1 MNLTE
6 IREEITGIDENMA
19 ELIVRRMK
27 LVLEVARYK
36 KENNLPVLDRTRERA
51 LLSHITDIGE
61 DGFEEYLKTLFS
73 VMFDLSR
80 SYQIRVLTEEGELAH
95 RIEKALD
102 KTPKIFPAKATVAC
116 QGVEGAYSQQAC
128 DRFFSL
134 PDIVYCR
141 HFDGVFQAV
150 QSGFCNYGILPIE
163 NSSYGSVRDVYDLMR
178 DYHFHIVRSAK
189 LCLSHALLAHDGC
202 RISDIKEIF
211 SHEHALG
218 QCSEF
223 LRKNKGIKVSVC
235 ENTAVAARTV
245 AESDRRD
252 IAAISSV
259 NCAELYGLKVLSEQ
273 VQNSDNNYTRFIC
286 IARDLEIYPGANRIS
301 LVINLPHKPGT
312 LYTTIARFAA
322 AGLNLTKL
330 ESRPIP
336 GKDFEFTFYLDMDAS
351 IYSKDLIQLLSKFE
365 QGAEPFSFLGA
376 YSEI

>member
-1 MNLTE
+1 MDLSE
-6 IREEITGIDENMA
+6 IRTEITGIDENLVD
-19 ELIVRRMK
+19 LIVRRMK

-61 DGFEEYLKTLFS
+61 EGFEEYLKTLFS
-73 VMFDLSR
+73 VMFDMSR
-80 SYQIRVLTEEGELAH
+80 SYQIRVLTEEGELA
-95 RIEKALD
+95 RQIEKALE
-102 KTPKIFPAKATVAC
+102 KTPKIFPAKAVVAC

-128 DRFFSL
+128 DRLFSL
-134 PDIVYCR
+134 PNIVYCR

-150 QSGFCNYGILPIE
+150 QSGFCQYGILPIE
-163 NSSYGSVRDVYDLMR
+163 NSSFGSVRAVYDLMR
-178 DYHFHIVRSAK
+178 DYQFHIVRSTR
-189 LCLSHALLAHDGC
+189 LCLSHALLAREGC
-202 RISDIKEIF
+202 KISDVKEIF
-211 SHEHALG
+211 SHEHAIG

-223 LRKNKGIKVSVC
+223 LRANNIKISVC
-235 ENTAVAARTV
+235 ENTAVAAKIV

-259 NCAELYGLKVLSEQ
+259 NCAELYGLKVLSEKI
-273 VQNSDNNYTRFIC
+273 QNNDNNYTRFIC
-286 IARDLEIYPGANRIS
+286 ISRDLEIYPGANKIS
-301 LVINLPHKPGT
+301 LVLNLPHKPGT
-312 LYTTIARFAA
+312 LYSTIARFAA

-336 GKDFEFTFYLDMDAS
+336 GKDFEFTFYLDMDAN
-351 IYSKDLIQLLSKFE
+351 IYSKELVQLLSKFE